1 MAVNTVQAKA
11 VFTTSIG
18 RKIVMAATGLF
29 LITFLIV
36 HLSGNLL
43 LLKNDNGVAFNEYS
57 EFMATSP
64 LIRVPEIILFAG
76 FLLHIVWGL
85 GLALKNQKARPTRYK
100 VNRAAETSSFYSR
113 FMVYSGLVVLIF
125 LLLHLWHFFFQHRV
139 IGVQETM
146 YQTAVASFR
155 NPVFSIGYLIAFIL
169 LAFHLAHGFQSAFQT
184 LGLQVSKRLHRR
196 LNTAGWVFSVLI
208 CAGFATIPLYF
219 MFVG

>member
-1 MAVNTVQAKA
+1 MAVNTAQAKA

-29 LITFLIV
+29 LVTFLIV

-43 LLKNDNGVAFNEYS
+43 LLKNDGGVAFNEYS

-100 VNRAAETSSFYSR
+100 VNRAAENSTFYSR
-113 FMVYSGLVVLIF
+113 FMVYSGMVVLIF
-125 LLLHLWHFFFQHRV
+125 LLLHLWQFFFIHR
-139 IGVQETM
+139 ILGTQETM
-146 YQTAVASFR
+146 YETVVMAFR
-155 NPVFSIGYLIAFIL
+155 NPIFSIGYLVAFVL
-169 LAFHLAHGFQSAFQT
+169 LAFHLAHGFQSAFQS
-184 LGLQVSKRLHRR
+184 LGLQVNKRLHRR
-196 LNTAGWVFSVLI
+196 LTSAGLAFSVLI

-219 MFVG
+219 LLIG